1 MTKKEKLNRIFLV
14 LLSLFVVMLGYGI
27 LLPTLPY
34 YTERL
39 ALKDN
44 LDTDLINFHIGML
57 TSIYPL
63 FQLLFVLVWGK
74 LSDKYGRKPIILLG
88 LLGFVVMN
96 LLTGLVTSLT
106 LLYVAR
112 IIGGIFTSSVIP
124 VSNAYLSD
132 ITSEKRRTKI
142 MAWSGVA
149 ISSGL
154 IFGPVLGGFLSQTN
168 FHYKYS
174 LGILH
179 LDRFSVPF
187 ILVSL
192 LGLVVLL
199 VVMKLL
205 KNTEIVSR
213 LSSKKKEFSWSFS
226 QYFIVLLLLSFVMQF
241 VVTLFETVF
250 SIYGKDELSFNS
262 NQVGIGFMLCGSV
275 MAVLQPVFATYGEKI
290 LATKQQIGL
299 GMFIAGT
306 SLIAFPFFT
315 NEWFIYG
322 LIVVF
327 AAGGAMVTPNLISAV
342 SIISKKDTGRNIS
355 IQSSTNS
362 VGQILGPVLGTW
374 LIAGGFYYPFIVA
387 GVIVLLALGLVLPYL
402 KFNVKTNSLDKI
414 EIGTNKIHDFKSEQ
428 KTLGQ

>member
-1 MTKKEKLNRIFLV
+1 MNKKEKRNRIFLV

-63 FQLLFVLVWGK
+63 FQLLFVIVWGK
-74 LSDKYGRKPIILLG
+74 LSDKYGRKPLIVIG
-88 LLGFVVMN
+88 LIGFVVMN
-96 LLTGLVTSLT
+96 LLTGLATSLT
-106 LLYVAR
+106 MLYIAR

-168 FHYKYS
+168 LHFKFS
-174 LGILH
+174 FGVFH

-187 ILVSL
+187 ILAAL
-192 LGLVVLL
+192 LGFVVVLII
-199 VVMKLL
+199 VKWL
-205 KNTEIVSR
+205 KNTEIKSR
-213 LSSKKKEFSWSFS
+213 IASEVVKFSFS
-226 QYFIVLLLLSFVMQF
+226 LSKYFIVLLLLSFVMQF

-250 SIYGKDELSFNS
+250 SIYGKDELAFTS

-290 LATKQQIGL
+290 LTSKQQITLGL
-299 GMFIAGT
+299 LISGV
-306 SLIAFPFFT
+306 SLIVFPFVS
-315 NEWFIYG
+315 NELYVYLMII
-322 LIVVF
+322 LF
-327 AAGGAMVTPNLISAV
+327 AAGGAMVTPNLLSAV
-342 SIISKKDTGRNIS
+342 SLISKENTGRNIS

-362 VGQILGPVLGTW
+362 IGQILGPVLGTW
-374 LIAGGFYYPFIVA
+374 LIAGGFYYPFIIA
-387 GVIVLLALGLVLPYL
+387 GVTVLGAMGLVYFL
-402 KFNVKTNSLDKI
+402 KTQDK
-414 EIGTNKIHDFKSEQ
+414 
-428 KTLGQ
+428 

>member
-1 MTKKEKLNRIFLV
+1 MDKKEKLSRIFLV

-44 LDTDLINFHIGML
+44 LDTDLVNFHIGML

-63 FQLLFVLVWGK
+63 FQLIFVVLWGR
-74 LSDKYGRKPIILLG
+74 LSDKYGRKPIIIVG
-88 LLGFVVMN
+88 LMGFIVMQ
-96 LLTGLVTSLT
+96 LLTGFATSLAM
-106 LLYVAR
+106 LYVAR
-112 IIGGIFTSSVIP
+112 IFGGIFTSSVIP

-149 ISSGL
+149 ISSGV

-192 LGLVVLL
+192 LGFFVLFVVI
-199 VVMKLL
+199 KWL
-205 KNTEIVSR
+205 KNTAISDKFVSEGTKFR
-213 LSSKKKEFSWSFS
+213 WSFS
-226 QYFIVLLLLSFVMQF
+226 SYFLVLLLLSFVMQF

-275 MAVLQPVFATYGEKI
+275 MAILQPVFATYGER
-290 LATKQQIGL
+290 LLTTKQQIGTGL
-299 GMFIAGT
+299 
-306 SLIAFPFFT
+306 LISGITLIVFPFFKD
-315 NEWFIYG
+315 EFVIYG

-327 AAGGAMVTPNLISAV
+327 AAGGAMVTPNLLSAISL
-342 SIISKKDTGRNIS
+342 ISKENTGQNIS

-362 VGQILGPVLGTW
+362 IGQILGPVLGTW
-374 LIAGGFYYPFIVA
+374 LISGGFYYPFVIA
-387 GVIVLLALGLVLPYL
+387 GSVVLLALALVLPSL
-402 KFNVKTNSLDKI
+402 KLNLEPT
-414 EIGTNKIHDFKSEQ
+414 
-428 KTLGQ
+428 

>member
-1 MTKKEKLNRIFLV
+1 MDKKEKLHRIYLV

-74 LSDKYGRKPIILLG
+74 LSDKYGRKPLIVIG
-88 LLGFVVMN
+88 LIGFVVMN
-96 LLTGLVTSLT
+96 LLTGLATSLT
-106 LLYVAR
+106 MLYIAR
-112 IIGGIFTSSVIP
+112 IVGGIFTSAVIP

-149 ISSGL
+149 ISSGV

-168 FHYKYS
+168 LHLKFS
-174 LGILH
+174 FGIFH
-179 LDRFSVPF
+179 LDRFSIPF
-187 ILVSL
+187 IFAAI
-192 LGLVVLL
+192 LGFIVVLII
-199 VVMKLL
+199 VKWL
-205 KNTEIVSR
+205 KNTEIKSR
-213 LSSKKKEFSWSFS
+213 IASEVVKFSFS
-226 QYFIVLLLLSFVMQF
+226 LSKYFIVLLLLSFVMQF

-250 SIYGKDELSFNS
+250 SIYGKDELAFTS

-290 LATKQQIGL
+290 LTSKQQITLGL
-299 GMFIAGT
+299 LISGV
-306 SLIAFPFFT
+306 SLIVFPFVS
-315 NEWFIYG
+315 NELYVYLMII
-322 LIVVF
+322 LF
-327 AAGGAMVTPNLISAV
+327 AAGGAMVTPNLLSAV
-342 SIISKKDTGRNIS
+342 SLISKENTGRNIS

-362 VGQILGPVLGTW
+362 IGQILGPVLGTW
-374 LIAGGFYYPFIVA
+374 LIAGGFYYPFIIA
-387 GVIVLLALGLVLPYL
+387 GATVLGAMGLVYFL
-402 KFNVKTNSLDKI
+402 KQQDK
-414 EIGTNKIHDFKSEQ
+414 
-428 KTLGQ
+428 

>member
-1 MTKKEKLNRIFLV
+1 MDKKEKLNRIFLV

-63 FQLLFVLVWGK
+63 FQLLFVIVWGK
-74 LSDKYGRKPIILLG
+74 LSDKYGRKPLIVIG
-88 LLGFVVMN
+88 LIGFVVMN
-96 LLTGLVTSLT
+96 VLTGLATSLT
-106 LLYVAR
+106 MLYIAR

-149 ISSGL
+149 ISSGV
-154 IFGPVLGGFLSQTN
+154 IFGPVLGGFLSRTN
-168 FHYKYS
+168 LHLKFS
-174 LGILH
+174 FGVFH

-187 ILVSL
+187 IFAAL
-192 LGLVVLL
+192 LGFCVVLII
-199 VVMKLL
+199 VKWL
-205 KNTEIVSR
+205 KNTKIKSRIATEIIKLNFS
-213 LSSKKKEFSWSFS
+213 LSK
-226 QYFIVLLLLSFVMQF
+226 YFIILLMVSFVMQF

-250 SIYGKDELSFNS
+250 SIYGKDELAFTS

-275 MAVLQPVFATYGEKI
+275 MAILQPVFATYGEKI
-290 LATKQQIGL
+290 LTSKQQIMLGL
-299 GMFIAGT
+299 LISGI
-306 SLIAFPFFT
+306 SLIVFPFVS
-315 NEWFIYG
+315 NELNVYLMII
-322 LIVVF
+322 LF
-327 AAGGAMVTPNLISAV
+327 AAGGAMVTPNLLSAV
-342 SIISKKDTGRNIS
+342 SLISKENTGRNIS

-362 VGQILGPVLGTW
+362 IGQILGPVLGTW
-374 LIAGGFYYPFIVA
+374 LIAGGFFYPFIVA
-387 GVIVLLALGLVLPYL
+387 GIVVLLALGFVLPYL
-402 KFNVKTNSLDKI
+402 KLSAK
-414 EIGTNKIHDFKSEQ
+414 
-428 KTLGQ
+428 

>member
-1 MTKKEKLNRIFLV
+1 MDKKEKLHRIYLV

-74 LSDKYGRKPIILLG
+74 LSDKYGRKPLIVIG
-88 LLGFVVMN
+88 LIGFVVMN
-96 LLTGLVTSLT
+96 LLTGLATSLT
-106 LLYVAR
+106 MLYIAR
-112 IIGGIFTSSVIP
+112 IVGGIFTSAVIP

-149 ISSGL
+149 ISSGV

-168 FHYKYS
+168 LHLKFS
-174 LGILH
+174 FGIFH

-187 ILVSL
+187 IFAAI
-192 LGLVVLL
+192 LGFIVVLII
-199 VVMKLL
+199 VKWL
-205 KNTEIVSR
+205 KNTEIKSR
-213 LSSKKKEFSWSFS
+213 IASEVVKFSFS
-226 QYFIVLLLLSFVMQF
+226 LSKYFIVLLLLSFVMQF

-250 SIYGKDELSFNS
+250 SIYGKDELAFTS

-290 LATKQQIGL
+290 LTSKQQITLGL
-299 GMFIAGT
+299 LISGV
-306 SLIAFPFFT
+306 SLIVFPFVS
-315 NEWFIYG
+315 NELYVYLMII
-322 LIVVF
+322 LF
-327 AAGGAMVTPNLISAV
+327 AAGGAMVTPNLLSAV
-342 SIISKKDTGRNIS
+342 SLISKENTGRNIS

-362 VGQILGPVLGTW
+362 IGQILGPVLGTW
-374 LIAGGFYYPFIVA
+374 LIAGGFYYPFIIA
-387 GVIVLLALGLVLPYL
+387 GGTVLGAMGLVYFL
-402 KFNVKTNSLDKI
+402 KQQDN
-414 EIGTNKIHDFKSEQ
+414 
-428 KTLGQ
+428 